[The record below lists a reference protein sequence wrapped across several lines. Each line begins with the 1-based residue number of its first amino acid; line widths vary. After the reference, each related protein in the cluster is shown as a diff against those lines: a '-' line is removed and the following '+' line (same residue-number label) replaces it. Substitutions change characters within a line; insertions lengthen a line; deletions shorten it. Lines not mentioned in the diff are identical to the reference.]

1 MDEPTSN
8 SNIVWNNLSDTGTT
22 ASNTITF
29 TGSTDT
35 GSLWYYP
42 ILDDKDWLPY
52 YHESY
57 EPKWHI
63 LLGYKTQLQRM
74 WD

>member
-1 MDEPTSN
+1 MDGPTN
-8 SNIVWNNLSDTGTT
+8 NGNTIWNNLSTGTT
-22 ASNTITF
+22 ASNTISF
-29 TGSTDT
+29 TTSGTADT
-35 GSLWYYP
+35 GFLWYP
-42 ILDDKDWLPY
+42 ISEDKDLLPY